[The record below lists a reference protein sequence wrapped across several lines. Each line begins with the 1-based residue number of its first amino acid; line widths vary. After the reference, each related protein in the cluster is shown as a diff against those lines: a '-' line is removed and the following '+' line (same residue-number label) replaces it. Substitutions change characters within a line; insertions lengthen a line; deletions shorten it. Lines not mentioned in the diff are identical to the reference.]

1 MMRAVRVISLVAVVS
16 ACAYYNAMWSAER
29 FAREARRLEARGREP
44 EARSEWARAAQK
56 AESVMA
62 RHPRSRWADDALVLS
77 AEGRARA
84 GMCEVAAAP
93 IAQALRTVSDAA
105 LRERAARAAAHCAL
119 LAAGGA
125 AEAAAAAAPAAPET
139 PGWAFR
145 AAELARDSGAT
156 RLAGRLFLELAAAHP
171 TSLFA
176 PKALVAAL
184 PLLPDRHDSIIGVL
198 DAAYPGSPYT
208 RALHG
213 EASAAYA
220 AAEDSLARELGVRL
234 GGAGPVPGT
243 GTGRTVF
250 PRLTGPR
257 GPWLERP

>member
-1 MMRAVRVISLVAVVS
+1 MTRALRAVSLVAVVS

-84 GMCEVAAAP
+84 GMCDVAAAP
-93 IAQALRTVSDAA
+93 IAQALRTVGDAA
-105 LRERAARAAAHCAL
+105 LRERATAAA
-119 LAAGGA
+119 
-125 AEAAAAAAPAAPET
+125 E
-139 PGWAFR
+139 R
-145 AAELARDSGAT
+145 ARDSGAT
-156 RLAGRLFLELAAAHP
+156 RLAGRLLLDLAAANP

-176 PKALVAAL
+176 PKALIAAL

-198 DAAYPGSPYT
+198 DAAYAESPYT
-208 RALHG
+208 RALRG

-220 AAEDSLARELGVRL
+220 AAEDSLARELGVQL
-234 GGAGPVPGT
+234 GRGEPARAAGRGSTAGPP
-243 GTGRTVF
+243 
-250 PRLTGPR
+250 LTGPR

>member
-1 MMRAVRVISLVAVVS
+1 MTRALRAVSLVTVVS

-84 GMCEVAAAP
+84 GMCDVAAAP
-93 IAQALRTVSDAA
+93 IAQALRTVGDAA
-105 LRERAARAAAHCAL
+105 LRERAASAAAHCAL
-119 LAAGGA
+119 LAAGRTA
-125 AEAAAAAAPAAPET
+125 AAAAAAAPET
-139 PGWAFR
+139 PGRAFR

-156 RLAGRLFLELAAAHP
+156 RRAGRLFLDLAAANP

-198 DAAYPGSPYT
+198 DAAYAGSPYT
-208 RALHG
+208 RALRG

-220 AAEDSLARELGVRL
+220 AAEDSLARELGVQL
-234 GGAGPVPGT
+234 GRGGPVST
-243 GTGRTVF
+243 AGRGGIA
-250 PRLTGPR
+250 PSPLTGPR
-257 GPWLERP
+257 GPWLERR

>member
-1 MMRAVRVISLVAVVS
+1 MTRTLRAVSLVAVC
-16 ACAYYNAMWSAER
+16 AGCAGCAYYNAMWSAER
-29 FAREARRLEARGREP
+29 FARDARRLEARGQES
-44 EARSEWARAAQK
+44 EARSAWARAAQK
-56 AESVMA
+56 AEAVIV

-84 GMCEVAAAP
+84 GMCEAAAGP

-105 LRERAARAAAHCAL
+105 LRERAERAAAHCAL
-119 LAAGGA
+119 LAAGPA
-125 AEAAAAAAPAAPET
+125 AEVT
-139 PGWAFR
+139 PGRAFR

-156 RLAGRLFLELAAAHP
+156 RLAGRLFLDLAAANP

-176 PKALVAAL
+176 PKALIAAL

-198 DAAYPGSPYT
+198 EAAYAGSPYM
-208 RALHG
+208 RALRG

-220 AAEDSLARELGVRL
+220 AAEDSLARELGVL
-234 GGAGPVPGT
+234 PVDGGARPGPGR
-243 GTGRTVF
+243 GRTVS
-250 PRLTGPR
+250 PPLTGPR

>member
-1 MMRAVRVISLVAVVS
+1 MTRALRAVSLVAVVS

-84 GMCEVAAAP
+84 GMCDVAAAP
-93 IAQALRTVSDAA
+93 IAQALRTVGDAA
-105 LRERAARAAAHCAL
+105 LRGRAAAAAAHCAR
-119 LAAGGA
+119 LAAGRT
-125 AEAAAAAAPAAPET
+125 AEAAGAEAPET
-139 PGWAFR
+139 PGRAFR
-145 AAELARDSGAT
+145 AAERARDSGAT
-156 RLAGRLFLELAAAHP
+156 RLAGRLFLDLAAANP

-176 PKALVAAL
+176 PKALIAAL

-198 DAAYPGSPYT
+198 DAAYAESPYT
-208 RALHG
+208 RALRG

-220 AAEDSLARELGVRL
+220 AAEDSLARELGVQL
-234 GGAGPVPGT
+234 GRGEPARAAGRGSTAGPP
-243 GTGRTVF
+243 
-250 PRLTGPR
+250 LTGPR

>member
-1 MMRAVRVISLVAVVS
+1 
-16 ACAYYNAMWSAER
+16 MWSAER
-29 FAREARRLEARGREP
+29 FAREARRLEARGQES
-44 EARSEWARAAQK
+44 EARSEWARAALK
-56 AESVMA
+56 AETVMA

-84 GMCEVAAAP
+84 GMCDVAAAP
-93 IAQALRTVSDAA
+93 IAQALRTVGDAA
-105 LRERAARAAAHCAL
+105 LRERAASAAAHCAL
-119 LAAGGA
+119 LAAGRT
-125 AEAAAAAAPAAPET
+125 AEAAAAAAPET
-139 PGWAFR
+139 PGRAFR

-156 RLAGRLFLELAAAHP
+156 RRAGRLFLDVAAANP

-198 DAAYPGSPYT
+198 DATYAGSPYT
-208 RALHG
+208 RALRG

-234 GGAGPVPGT
+234 GRGGPVPT
-243 GTGRTVF
+243 AGRGGIA
-250 PRLTGPR
+250 PSPLTGPR
-257 GPWLERP
+257 GPWLERR